1 MASRSVASVVIVIAL
16 LPLACA
22 TTARITVPRTATEQ
36 IISTEAIDR
45 ALAQIAWPDVRGEK
59 LIVQV
64 GGPEESLDR
73 DYLLRSVEVLIAQ
86 RGGIVVDDEDAAV
99 YELNVLVGAVGIDFD
114 GRFVG
119 VKGVGSSWLIPF
131 TIPELALYKTVRLDG
146 FAKVEIALLDHR
158 NGGVVQ
164 RSGPAY
170 GLTYGLA
177 RTIFFV
183 FRDRWT
189 DTTRLERPAPRE
201 EDAY

>member
-1 MASRSVASVVIVIAL
+1 LNAPAL
-16 LPLACA
+16 LVLLAPLVVACA

-45 ALAQIAWPDVRGEK
+45 ALAQIQWPEVTGQK
-59 LIVQV
+59 LVVQV

-86 RGGIVVDDEDAAV
+86 RGGIVVDDEEDAS

-119 VKGVGSSWLIPF
+119 VRGVGSSWLIPF

-146 FAKVEIALLDHR
+146 FAKIDIALLDHR
-158 NGGVVQ
+158 NGGLVQ

-170 GLTYGLA
+170 GLTYGMT
-177 RTIFFV
+177 RTIALV
-183 FRDRWT
+183 FRSRWT
-189 DTTRLERPAPRE
+189 DTTRLERPAPRD
-201 EDAY
+201 EDEY